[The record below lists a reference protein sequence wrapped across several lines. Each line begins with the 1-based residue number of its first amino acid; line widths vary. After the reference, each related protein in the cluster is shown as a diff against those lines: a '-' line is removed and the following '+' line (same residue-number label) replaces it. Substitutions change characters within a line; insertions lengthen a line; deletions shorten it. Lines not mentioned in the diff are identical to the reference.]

1 MKSLITSGLRPLHR
15 KMKAKDA
22 YASEKSGKIGPFHKF
37 VVGGDCLKIVFYTK
51 FLPWGHAGLED
62 TLYIS

>member
-1 MKSLITSGLRPLHR
+1 
-15 KMKAKDA
+15 MKAKDA

-51 FLPWGHAGLED
+51 FLPWGHAVLED